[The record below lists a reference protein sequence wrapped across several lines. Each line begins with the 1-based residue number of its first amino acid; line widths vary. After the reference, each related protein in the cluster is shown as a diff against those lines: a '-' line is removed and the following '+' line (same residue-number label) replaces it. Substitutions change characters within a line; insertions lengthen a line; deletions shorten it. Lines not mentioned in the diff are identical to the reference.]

1 MIESPSTGA
10 GRTIYNERIA
20 QPVTQRAASRGW
32 QPVDG
37 FETARI
43 A

>member
-10 GRTIYNERIA
+10 GRTIYNERIR
-20 QPVTQRAASRGW
+20 QRVTQRAASLCR

-37 FETARI
+37 FSMTRI